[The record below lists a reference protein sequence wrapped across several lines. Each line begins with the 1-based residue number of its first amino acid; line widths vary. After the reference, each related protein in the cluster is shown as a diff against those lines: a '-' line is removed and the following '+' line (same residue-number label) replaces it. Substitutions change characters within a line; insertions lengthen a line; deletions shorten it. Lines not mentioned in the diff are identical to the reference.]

1 MIVNGLHFAWASF
14 TCFFFFKKKKA
25 NGYDQKFSKNTGF
38 NTVPAATSA
47 NNDRTHRCI
56 RYAQVLQDWNTFRW
70 ARISLLCDP
79 AAKIDQDE
87 SPRVLR
93 FHIVRRSLE
102 SMFVPHDLQYCCPI
116 FWIDVDLSG
125 NKLAAREVRSFS
137 TYYEVLYHSNQEAC
151 SGILEQQANSRIFW
165 REEHLLVNIQ
175 RHWLEKGNT
184 EICLHNATEV
194 GAFASQDTGASRC
207 PRPGNTWWNGNS
219 NEPLRTLDLVA
230 LRMVDMFERHTS
242 RHFQRRSHYRLDFWG
257 KEEELTISKV
267 HSKTIRF

>member
-1 MIVNGLHFAWASF
+1 MHTIRAGTAGLKH
-14 TCFFFFKKKKA
+14 
-25 NGYDQKFSKNTGF
+25 
-38 NTVPAATSA
+38 
-47 NNDRTHRCI
+47 
-56 RYAQVLQDWNTFRW
+56 
-70 ARISLLCDP
+70 ISLGKNFV
-79 AAKIDQDE
+79 AVWSGSKIDQDE

-137 TYYEVLYHSNQEAC
+137 PYYEVLYHSNQEAC

-207 PRPGNTWWNGNS
+207 PRQETRGGTEIPTNLYEHWILSHCEWLTCSSVILPDISSDEAIIAWTS
-219 NEPLRTLDLVA
+219 E
-230 LRMVDMFERHTS
+230 ERRKNLPFPRYT
-242 RHFQRRSHYRLDFWG
+242 R
-257 KEEELTISKV
+257 KP
-267 HSKTIRF
+267 